1 MPFVSKKQMKL
12 CYILQKQG
20 KNKNWDC
27 HEWSEKTDYSS
38 LPEYVPLKSK
48 SRSKS
53 RSRSKLR
60 SKKRS
65 KNKGR
70 SKSRSKKEGL
80 YKK

>member
-27 HEWSEKTDYSS
+27 QEWSQKTDYSS
-38 LPEYVPLKSK
+38 LPEYVQLKSRSKIKEPRVLLKPPSLSKRSRSRSK

-53 RSRSKLR
+53 RK
-60 SKKRS
+60 
-65 KNKGR
+65 
-70 SKSRSKKEGL
+70 
-80 YKK
+80 